1 MFTGVIEEVGR
12 LCGLV
17 VGGSSAVLEVEAAV
31 VLEGTRV
38 GDSIA
43 TSGACL
49 TVTRLAAGRF
59 WADAQPETVRRTTLG
74 RKRPGD
80 GLNLE
85 RALTLQSRLG
95 GHLVQGHVDGVGTV
109 SRIDH
114 EGNAAIV
121 TLTAPEAVVTVSVP
135 QGSIAIDGV
144 SLTIVD
150 LERDGLRV
158 SLIPHTVA
166 ATTLRDLRIGA
177 EVNLEA
183 DLIGKYVHAY
193 LVRPGSTQGLTLE
206 KLSEAGFL

>member
-1 MFTGVIEEVGR
+1 MFTGVVEEVGR
-12 LCGLV
+12 LRGLV
-17 VGGSSAVLEVEAAV
+17 TGQNAAVLEVEAAL
-31 VLEGTRV
+31 VLDGTRV
-38 GDSIA
+38 GDSIS
-43 TSGACL
+43 TSGVCL

-74 RKRPGD
+74 RKHAGD
-80 GLNLE
+80 ELNLE

-109 SRIDH
+109 SRIEH

-121 TLTAPEAVVTVSVP
+121 TVTAPETVAGVSVA

-144 SLTIVD
+144 SLTIVEVD
-150 LERDGLRV
+150 RDGLRV

-166 ATTLRDLRIGA
+166 ATTLRDLRVGA

-193 LVRPGSTQGLTLE
+193 LVRPGSAQGLSLE